1 MSEQFFYVYL
11 KFIPKIVTLTEPMLR
26 QREVIVEVSKRL
38 VLLRQADLALVNEN
52 LTEKSIALEL
62 ARRAAFGTFPTI
74 AQRILGLYD
83 QNEPTWYEDPPPIMN
98 ERPCD
103 YENSGTRAWRVV

>member
-11 KFIPKIVTLTEPMLR
+11 KFIPKIVTLAEPMLR

-38 VLLRQADLALVNEN
+38 VLLRQADPALVKEN

-62 ARRAAFGTFPTI
+62 ARRAALGTFPTV

-83 QNEPTWYEDPPPIMN
+83 QNEPTWYEDQPPIIN

-103 YENSGTRAWRVV
+103 YEDNGTRAWRVV